1 MSLLTVNDLS
11 VSFVTRNGTTEAV
24 KNVSFNVES
33 KSITAII
40 GESGSGKSVSCYALL
55 GLIPQPPG
63 RVDSGTAEFEG
74 RDLLSLSERELRGIR
89 GSDIAMIFQDPMTC
103 LNPYMRIGEQLIE
116 PLIVHGVANK
126 EAAIQRAIALLDE
139 VGIQNPD
146 VAMQAYPFEFSGGM
160 RQRVMIAMALIAE
173 PKLLIADEP
182 TTALDVTIQAQ
193 ILRLIKALQD
203 KRDIGVLFISHD
215 LAVVSDIADHIV
227 VMEKGHVVEQG
238 TPSAI
243 FSQAQHPYTQK
254 LLAAIP
260 SGETPKSDA
269 DRPNLIT
276 ATNLKTYFTSN
287 NAEEPVKAVDD
298 VSLTIRQGEVLGLVG
313 ESGSGKSTFGR
324 SLLRLTPIT
333 DGRISFDGID
343 VGGLDRNNL
352 KALRRRMQMI
362 FQDPYASLNPRMT
375 VYDTLAEPLLLHKI
389 VTRSHLD
396 NAIKALMDNVGLAR
410 SFAKKYPHE
419 FSGGQR
425 QRIAIGR
432 ALATK
437 PEFVV
442 ADEPVSALDV
452 TIQAQILDLLKDL
465 KDEYGLTMLFVSHD
479 LAVIRQIAD
488 RVAVLYRGKL
498 EEVGDTSRVFNTPE
512 SDYTR
517 QLLSAIPGQS
527 AA

>member
-63 RVDSGTAEFEG
+63 RVDSGTAEFGG

-254 LLAAIP
+254 LLAAI
-260 SGETPKSDA
+260 
-269 DRPNLIT
+269 
-276 ATNLKTYFTSN
+276 
-287 NAEEPVKAVDD
+287 
-298 VSLTIRQGEVLGLVG
+298 
-313 ESGSGKSTFGR
+313 
-324 SLLRLTPIT
+324 
-333 DGRISFDGID
+333 
-343 VGGLDRNNL
+343 
-352 KALRRRMQMI
+352 
-362 FQDPYASLNPRMT
+362 
-375 VYDTLAEPLLLHKI
+375 
-389 VTRSHLD
+389 
-396 NAIKALMDNVGLAR
+396 
-410 SFAKKYPHE
+410 
-419 FSGGQR
+419 
-425 QRIAIGR
+425 
-432 ALATK
+432 
-437 PEFVV
+437 
-442 ADEPVSALDV
+442 
-452 TIQAQILDLLKDL
+452 
-465 KDEYGLTMLFVSHD
+465 
-479 LAVIRQIAD
+479 
-488 RVAVLYRGKL
+488 
-498 EEVGDTSRVFNTPE
+498 
-512 SDYTR
+512 
-517 QLLSAIPGQS
+517 
-527 AA
+527 